1 LELIMT
7 TRVVTAHI
15 PVELAEK
22 VDAWAER
29 LERPR
34 GWIVKKALAA
44 WVEEEEL
51 RDRLTRQAMAEA
63 DQGLGIDASEI
74 KAWADSLGG
83 PSPLP
88 MPQPK
93 RMP

>member
-1 LELIMT
+1 MS

-15 PVELAEK
+15 PLELADR

-34 GWIVKKALAA
+34 GWIVKKALVA
-44 WVEEEEL
+44 WIEEEEL
-51 RDRLTRQAMAEA
+51 RDRLTREAMAEA
-63 DQGLGIDASEI
+63 DQGLGIDADEI

-83 PSPLP
+83 SNPPP
-88 MPQPK
+88 MPKPK